1 MKTREGE
8 LGRRVSPRQL
18 PAALLLS
25 PFLVTPPLICLLLST
40 TSIIKR
46 DQSHQGYTGHVSQ
59 FYRFDTE
66 LGHLNH
72 LLVLYQLRGSIIMS
86 LALCKALSA
95 LSFWNQLVV
104 RTFSSS
110 MIRFADA
117 GHVDKTTEGQAVGD
131 KEKEAKARRAASQRA
146 YVQRI
151 RADPERYEIFK
162 RVHAIASKK
171 QYQHL
176 KRDPERYEEFSNRRA
191 KQQAIAYEN
200 FSWRDKYATK
210 RQDYNHRRR
219 EEDPRHVEKMRE
231 RSRRFHRENAAAPGF
246 PMRRR
251 LALWT
256 Q

>member
-1 MKTREGE
+1 MTQEGE

-18 PAALLLS
+18 PAVLLLS
-25 PFLVTPPLICLLLST
+25 PFLVTSPLICLLLSN

-46 DQSHQGYTGHVSQ
+46 DQSHQGYTGHVPQ
-59 FYRFDTE
+59 FHQCDTE
-66 LGHLNH
+66 LRRLNH

-95 LSFWNQLVV
+95 LSFWNPLVV

-117 GHVDKTTEGQAVGD
+117 GHVDKTTEWQAVGD

-162 RVHAIASKK
+162 RVHPIASKK

-200 FSWRDKYATK
+200 FFVA
-210 RQDYNHRRR
+210 
-219 EEDPRHVEKMRE
+219 
-231 RSRRFHRENAAAPGF
+231 
-246 PMRRR
+246 
-251 LALWT
+251 
-256 Q
+256 